1 MATMGYLYLAKACVA
16 LISYII
22 YRSFFDALH
31 TYPGPFLASLTDAW
45 RMLDSALGAHRPTSL
60 IQLHKQYGDV
70 VRIGPETLSFAQ
82 PEAIKDIYGTDK
94 QFTKSDFYW
103 TVAATARGK
112 TTPSLFSS
120 VDAEWHDNLRK
131 AIQPAFNLSALVQY
145 EPFVDSTIRSL
156 LSQLGSRYADRSGGA
171 SVCKLQQWMHWYA
184 FDVVGELTYSKPFGF
199 METASDVDG
208 IIRKAHLYLVYNQVV
223 GNMPVLDTLLLK
235 NPVLLWFNRRGYF
248 SAEPNPVVRFAIS
261 RQAARA
267 EGDGTGNGQDRV
279 DLLDKFLS
287 TKAKHPETIG
297 DREVLGL
304 GISMVLAGSESTAV
318 TLSACFYHV
327 LRSVGVY
334 KKLQAE
340 VNQAFPGFVLDE
352 AVSFQSSQKLPYLD
366 ACIKETF
373 RIHPAA
379 RFTPERVLPPQGAMI
394 AGKHVSGGKI
404 VGVNAWVVHRCSQ
417 VFGTD
422 VEVFRPERWLVA
434 DPQDQVRVD
443 LMNRTLFQFG
453 AGRFG
458 CIGKNISLLEIYK
471 VVPTL
476 LRAFEFRLVEP
487 AREWRFESG
496 SFANVSGVDVMIE
509 RR

>member
-1 MATMGYLYLAKACVA
+1 MGYFYLATAFVA
-16 LISYII
+16 LTAYIA
-22 YRSFFDALH
+22 YRSFFDGLH

-70 VRIGPETLSFAQ
+70 VRTGPETLSFAQ
-82 PEAIKDIYGTDK
+82 PEAIRDIYGTDK

-120 VDAEWHDNLRK
+120 VDGEWHDNLRK

-156 LSQLGSRYADRSGGA
+156 LSQLGDRYADRSGGA
-171 SVCKLQQWMHWYA
+171 SVVKLQQWMHWYA
-184 FDVVGELTYSKPFGF
+184 FDVVGELTYSEPFGF
-199 METASDVDG
+199 METAGDVDG
-208 IIRKAHLYLVYNQVV
+208 IIRKAHFYL
-223 GNMPVLDTLLLK
+223 T
-235 NPVLLWFNRRGYF
+235 GYF
-248 SAEPNPVVRFAIS
+248 SAEPNPVVRFAMS
-261 RQAARA
+261 RQAVRA
-267 EGDGTGNGQDRV
+267 KGEDTGNGQDRV

-334 KKLQAE
+334 KKLQVE
-340 VNQAFPGFVLDE
+340 VDQAFPTSVISE

-404 VGVNAWVVHRCSQ
+404 VGVNAWVVHRCSR
-417 VFGTD
+417 VFGAD
-422 VEVFRPERWLVA
+422 LEVFRPERWLVA
-434 DPQDQVRVD
+434 DPQDQMRVD
-443 LMNRTLFQFG
+443 LMDRTLFQFG

-458 CIGKNISLLEIYK
+458 CIGKNFSLLEIYK

-496 SFANVSGVDVMIE
+496 SFANVSGVDVIIT
-509 RR
+509 RRK